1 MCLMNLTSSL
11 VEVVPSS
18 AERGPLFLGA
28 SRCRGLPAFSRP
40 CLLGRR
46 PWLAGT
52 VRSIE
57 VTVEH
62 ELAFVK
68 YFAGLPCLKSS
79 FGSGT
84 YFVPEKVS
92 RNR

>member
-1 MCLMNLTSSL
+1 MNLTSSL

-18 AERGPLFLGA
+18 ERGELFLGA
-28 SRCRGLPAFSRP
+28 SECRGLPVFSRP
-40 CLLGRR
+40 CLLGTH

-68 YFAGLPCLKSS
+68 YFAGLLCLKS
-79 FGSGT
+79 FFWLWG
-84 YFVPEKVS
+84 
-92 RNR
+92 